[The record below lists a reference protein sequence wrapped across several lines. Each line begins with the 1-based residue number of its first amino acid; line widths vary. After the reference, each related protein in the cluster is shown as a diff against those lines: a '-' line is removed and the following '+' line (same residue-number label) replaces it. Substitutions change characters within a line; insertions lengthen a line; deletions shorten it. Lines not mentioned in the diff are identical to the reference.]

1 MSRVRRGF
9 KARQRRN
16 KILKL
21 AKGFHFDRRTKYKH
35 ASETVRRALHYAF
48 IGRRLLKRDIRKL
61 WIVRINAGALMLGT
75 SYSQFFSGLKNP
87 YKKICET
94 RKLES
99 IHESICRTKN
109 EVENKTKTR
118 V

>member
-1 MSRVRRGF
+1 MARVKRGF

-16 KILKL
+16 KVLKL

-61 WIVRINAGALMLGT
+61 WIVRINAGARQLGT
-75 SYSQFFSGLKNP
+75 SYSQFINGLN
-87 YKKICET
+87 KKGVTIN
-94 RKLES
+94 RKMLADLAVHDFGAFKSVYEA
-99 IHESICRTKN
+99 TKL
-109 EVENKTKTR
+109 TK
-118 V
+118 

>member
-35 ASETVRRALHYAF
+35 ASETVRRALHYAY
-48 IGRRLLKRDIRKL
+48 IGRKLLKRDVRKL
-61 WIVRINAGALMLGT
+61 WIVRINAGARMLGT
-75 SYSQFFSGLKNP
+75 SYSQFISGLK
-87 YKKICET
+87 KKNIEIN
-94 RKLES
+94 RKMLSELA
-99 IHESICRTKN
+99 IHDFNAFRAIFEATK
-109 EVENKTKTR
+109 
-118 V
+118 

>member
-35 ASETVRRALHYAF
+35 ASETVRRALHYAY
-48 IGRRLLKRDIRKL
+48 IGRKLLKRDIRKL
-61 WIVRINAGALMLGT
+61 WIVRINAGARMLGT
-75 SYSQFFSGLKNP
+75 SYSQFISGLKKNN
-87 YKKICET
+87 IEIN
-94 RKLES
+94 RKMLSELA
-99 IHESICRTKN
+99 IHDFNAFKAIYEATK
-109 EVENKTKTR
+109 
-118 V
+118 

>member
-21 AKGFHFDRRTKYKH
+21 AKGYHFDRRTKFKH

-61 WIVRINAGALMLGT
+61 WIVRINAGARMLGT
-75 SYSQFFSGLKNP
+75 SYSQFISGLK
-87 YKKICET
+87 KKDIT
-94 RKLES
+94 INRKMLAELAVHDFS
-99 IHESICRTKN
+99 TFKAIHEATK
-109 EVENKTKTR
+109 
-118 V
+118 

>member
-1 MSRVRRGF
+1 MARVKRGF

-21 AKGFHFDRRTKYKH
+21 AKGFHFDRRTKFKH

-61 WIVRINAGALMLGT
+61 WIVRINAGARMLGT
-75 SYSQFFSGLKNP
+75 SYSQFVSGLK
-87 YKKICET
+87 KKDIT
-94 RKLES
+94 INRKMLSELA
-99 IHESICRTKN
+99 IHDFKAFTAIYEATK
-109 EVENKTKTR
+109 
-118 V
+118 

>member
-21 AKGFHFDRRTKYKH
+21 AKGYHFDRRTKYKH

-48 IGRRLLKRDIRKL
+48 IGRRLLKRDMRKL
-61 WIVRINAGALMLGT
+61 WIARINAGARMLGT
-75 SYSQFFSGLKNP
+75 SYSQFISNLK
-87 YKKICET
+87 KKEIEIN
-94 RKLES
+94 RKMLAELAVHDFNTFKS
-99 IHESICRTKN
+99 IYEASK
-109 EVENKTKTR
+109 
-118 V
+118 

>member
-1 MSRVRRGF
+1 MARVKRGF

-48 IGRRLLKRDIRKL
+48 IGRRLLKRDVRKL
-61 WIVRINAGALMLGT
+61 WIVRINAGARLLGT
-75 SYSQFFSGLKNP
+75 SYSQFISGLK
-87 YKKICET
+87 KKDIT
-94 RKLES
+94 INRKMLS
-99 IHESICRTKN
+99 DLAIHDFNAFKAIFEASK
-109 EVENKTKTR
+109 
-118 V
+118 